1 MATVTTA
8 GRLLKRLNAKSP
20 ELLDAVLAAAA
31 IQLESKDQ
39 LASVRLDVGDQLR
52 LANAVIELAP
62 EFSREAHRLHGQATA
77 AADYSQG
84 TTGRSSSAPLGSAH
98 GRSAP
103 SP

>member
-8 GRLLKRLNAKSP
+8 GRLLKRLHAKSP
-20 ELLDAVLAAAA
+20 ELLDAVLAAAGV
-31 IQLESKDQ
+31 QLESREQ
-39 LASVRLDVGDQLR
+39 LVSVRLEVAEQLR
-52 LANAVIELAP
+52 LAAAVLDLAP

-77 AADYSQG
+77 AADYTQG

-103 SP
+103 AP

>member
-8 GRLLKRLNAKSP
+8 GRLLHRLESKSP
-20 ELLDAVLAAAA
+20 ELLEAVLQAAGV
-31 IQLESKDQ
+31 Q
-39 LASVRLDVGDQLR
+39 LANKEQLTATRLDVADQLR
-52 LANAVIELAP
+52 LAAAVIELAP
-62 EFSREAHRLHGQATA
+62 EFSRDAHRLHGQATA